1 MEDHPILTETE
12 DRDPQ
17 NYNAYLKVAYPD
29 VISEPSAI
37 HSPKCSYQ
45 FTKLVFDNTVYFT
58 YSLYTIV
65 FGGLLAFLYGLF
77 CGALSFVMIWV
88 IAPFV
93 RLWLIPLGLMGK
105 IWLAVVK
112 CFCDPWYESCGRI
125 FSNINM
131 NLNHRRTIQNV

>member
-1 MEDHPILTETE
+1 M
-12 DRDPQ
+12 
-17 NYNAYLKVAYPD
+17 
-29 VISEPSAI
+29 ISEPSAI

-45 FTKLVFDNTVYFT
+45 FTKLVFDSTVYFT

-93 RLWLIPLGLMGK
+93 RLWLIPLGLKGK

-112 CFCDPWYESCGRI
+112 CFCDCSVPVLVLHYAYVVNRKALWFVGGWQPSLSSMASVIKHVE
-125 FSNINM
+125 F
-131 NLNHRRTIQNV
+131 